1 MHRLYGVL
9 LVMLLAVGGC
19 TAVLDTQNYAPEDQA
34 RGQGCIGS
42 ASSYSLPKGIIE
54 LQVVESEGVRQR
66 YDVLAKSIKWVTD
79 PAYGPYCLDYLGSA
93 FAEDALGIQK
103 HDASEALTRIAN
115 RSVDKSKD
123 ITISLLEA
131 AGDAAAAAA
140 AGGRSVDLDSK
151 ISIDGKTVVYANFE
165 LDPFDYNQMRMINDS
180 LKKIGYCVF
189 IDARENVFAPAWSND
204 LCSETGYPSAAPHF
218 DLKDPLGEQALP
230 DPVAFTKR
238 GILYR
243 PAIGYTLVVMKRDD
257 PTSRDY
263 SRFPWYQ
270 QRAVDVQLPNG
281 APLFL
286 LEIKRSFFVER
297 VTDVTFDHGVPN
309 DITIAKK
316 SELNAVADVIVR
328 AVQIAV
334 QVPMRALTIRLN
346 QAQNEQKLIAANSQ
360 LIKAIDEYERAKQ
373 TIITPRTAVVDSD
386 EAASPILVR
395 EAGANRN
402 AFQVDGRS
410 AAVANCMLD
419 QRFANDPDGLELCK
433 RIVAEG
439 Q

>member
-1 MHRLYGVL
+1 
-9 LVMLLAVGGC
+9 
-19 TAVLDTQNYAPEDQA
+19 
-34 RGQGCIGS
+34 
-42 ASSYSLPKGIIE
+42 
-54 LQVVESEGVRQR
+54 
-66 YDVLAKSIKWVTD
+66 
-79 PAYGPYCLDYLGSA
+79 
-93 FAEDALGIQK
+93 
-103 HDASEALTRIAN
+103 
-115 RSVDKSKD
+115 
-123 ITISLLEA
+123 
-131 AGDAAAAAA
+131 
-140 AGGRSVDLDSK
+140 
-151 ISIDGKTVVYANFE
+151 
-165 LDPFDYNQMRMINDS
+165 
-180 LKKIGYCVF
+180 
-189 IDARENVFAPAWSND
+189 
-204 LCSETGYPSAAPHF
+204 
-218 DLKDPLGEQALP
+218 
-230 DPVAFTKR
+230 
-238 GILYR
+238 
-243 PAIGYTLVVMKRDD
+243 MKRDD

>member
-189 IDARENVFAPAWSND
+189 IDAPLFRDRISQRCAAFRLEGSARRAGPTGSGGLHEAGHPLPASHR
-204 LCSETGYPSAAPHF
+204 LHASRHETG
-218 DLKDPLGEQALP
+218 
-230 DPVAFTKR
+230 
-238 GILYR
+238 
-243 PAIGYTLVVMKRDD
+243 
-257 PTSRDY
+257 
-263 SRFPWYQ
+263 
-270 QRAVDVQLPNG
+270 
-281 APLFL
+281 
-286 LEIKRSFFVER
+286 
-297 VTDVTFDHGVPN
+297 
-309 DITIAKK
+309 
-316 SELNAVADVIVR
+316 
-328 AVQIAV
+328 
-334 QVPMRALTIRLN
+334 
-346 QAQNEQKLIAANSQ
+346 
-360 LIKAIDEYERAKQ
+360 
-373 TIITPRTAVVDSD
+373 
-386 EAASPILVR
+386 
-395 EAGANRN
+395 
-402 AFQVDGRS
+402 
-410 AAVANCMLD
+410 
-419 QRFANDPDGLELCK
+419 
-433 RIVAEG
+433 
-439 Q
+439 